1 MSRFEDLLDEYRD
14 TVDAEHSD
22 DAFCGGEPTAAD
34 VARTAAA
41 RAAVLAEYRRL
52 ADACRSAL
60 PLTITGLQ
68 AVVKVFPEHASGFAE
83 LIPQL
88 RAALAAAGEKPR

>member
-1 MSRFEDLLDEYRD
+1 MSRFEELLDEYRD

-41 RAAVLAEYRRL
+41 RTAGLAEYRRL
-52 ADACRSAL
+52 HDAASAL
-60 PLTITGLQ
+60 AGSSY
-68 AVVKVFPEHASGFAE
+68 PEERE
-83 LIPQL
+83 LWDNL
-88 RAALAAAGEKPR
+88 RAALAAAGEKP